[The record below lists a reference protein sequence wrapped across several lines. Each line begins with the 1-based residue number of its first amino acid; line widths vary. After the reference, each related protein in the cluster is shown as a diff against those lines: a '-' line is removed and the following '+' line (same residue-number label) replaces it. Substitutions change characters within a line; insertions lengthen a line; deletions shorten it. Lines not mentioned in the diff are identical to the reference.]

1 MPLPETKPSRMKP
14 TLAMAEY
21 ASMRSRLV
29 CAMAMRL
36 PATTDS
42 TASTASICVHDADC
56 GASPSDSSRNASAK
70 EAILGAV
77 ATSMVDAVGAPW

>member
-1 MPLPETKPSRMKP
+1 MKP

-36 PATTDS
+36 PATTDRV
-42 TASTASICVHDADC
+42 ASTASIWVQLALCMP
-56 GASPSDSSRNASAK
+56 SPSARNRNAMAN
-70 EAILGAV
+70 EAILGTV
-77 ATSMVDAVGAPW
+77 ATSVAELAGAPW